1 MKQIPGFP
9 GYLAD
14 RSGAIYSVIRRYSA
28 LKQLSIEVDNKGYP
42 CVRLST
48 RPGKSKH
55 MRVHKL
61 ILETFVGK
69 CPPGLMAR
77 HLDDDKMNSALTNLC
92 WGTSKENGA
101 DAVRNGKV
109 VRGER
114 NGKARLTA
122 DNVVKILAMTGTHK
136 EVASEF
142 GVSLGCIYNIRSG
155 RTWKHVA
162 RDGR

>member
-1 MKQIPGFP
+1 
-9 GYLAD
+9 
-14 RSGAIYSVIRRYSA
+14 
-28 LKQLSIEVDNKGYP
+28 
-42 CVRLST
+42 
-48 RPGKSKH
+48 
-55 MRVHKL
+55 
-61 ILETFVGK
+61 
-69 CPPGLMAR
+69 MAR
-77 HLDDDKMNSALTNLC
+77 HLGDDKMNSALTNLC